1 MFKVIT
7 MAAMALTLIT
17 THVQAAEVNV
27 SGSTSVARV
36 MDILAENFNNTH
48 SDTFIAVQGVGST
61 AGVTLVKNNVAH
73 LGMSSRLLTERE
85 YKDNL
90 IVKQFAYDGLAV
102 VVNQQ
107 NSVTNITREQLYN
120 IYTGK
125 ITNWK
130 ELGGQDRAI
139 AVVTRE
145 TSSGSRFAFENQV
158 GLTRVLNDRRVS
170 TIDPKSLV
178 VSTNSMMKTLISDNP
193 QAIGFISM
201 GSIDASV
208 KPLNFDGIV
217 PNSTNL
223 LNKKYELA
231 RPFLIFYHPQMNNPK
246 ALEFAKYVTSKEAR
260 AIVENQGYTPF
271 VNYTQPQ

>member
-1 MFKVIT
+1 MFRVIIT
-7 MAAMALTLIT
+7 AMVCLILSIANVHAA
-17 THVQAAEVNV
+17 QVNI

-48 SDTFIAVQGVGST
+48 KDTYIAVQGVGST
-61 AGVTLVKNNVAH
+61 AGISLVKNNVAEI
-73 LGMSSRLLTERE
+73 GMSSRLLTERE
-85 YKDNL
+85 YQDDL
-90 IVKQFAYDGLAV
+90 VVLPFAYDGLAV

-107 NSVTNITREQLYN
+107 NSVDNITREQLFK

-130 ELGGQDRAI
+130 EIGGADRPI

-145 TSSGSRFAFENQV
+145 TSSGSRYAFEDQV

-170 TIDPKSLV
+170 TISQTSLV
-178 VSTNSMMKTLISDNP
+178 VSTNSMMKTLISYNP

-208 KPLNFDGIV
+208 KPLNFDGVV
-217 PNSTNL
+217 PNSVNL
-223 LNKKYELA
+223 LNKSYELA
-231 RPFLIFYHPQMNNPK
+231 RPFLIFHHK
-246 ALEFAKYVTSKEAR
+246 DLKDEAALQFAKYVTSKEAS
-260 AIVENQGYTPF
+260 AIIENQGYTAHL
-271 VNYTQPQ
+271 NK